1 MRRRFGFFLYL
12 KMHLLAKAAIAVGGY
27 AAWLGLRLLVL
38 KRATRR
44 CATVGPRWLARAC
57 ADGAARFARAVGV
70 RVASIGGDG
79 HAGVDTSRPFMY
91 VWHPH
96 GFVAYTPSMI
106 LGGMAVRGLPHGR
119 EWFGTCAP
127 LLFNLPLLG
136 EHFTVTNARP
146 VDRRSLEAMLA
157 RGGSI
162 AIQPGGV
169 KEQAATRHDQ
179 EQAFFPKKLGFV
191 RLAIKHGT
199 PLVPM
204 YLFGEN
210 QLYRRVDGFEWLT
223 RLIKK
228 ATGMTLPIV
237 TAKWGLPQAGLLPI
251 ATDVHVRYGRPVDVG
266 APEPEPSDARVAALF
281 EQYLAE
287 LQRLFAAHAAQCLPE
302 DVAARGLRV
311 TMI

>member
-1 MRRRFGFFLYL
+1 M
-12 KMHLLAKAAIAVGGY
+12 LAKVAIAAGGY

-127 LLFNLPLLG
+127 LLFNLPVLG
-136 EHFTVTNARP
+136 EHFTLTNARP
-146 VDRRSLEAMLA
+146 VDRRSLEAMLS
-157 RGGSI
+157 RGGSV
-162 AIQPGGV
+162 AIPPGGV
-169 KEQAATRHDQ
+169 KEQAAPRHDQ
-179 EQAFFPKKLGFV
+179 EQAFFPRKLGFI
-191 RLAIKHGT
+191 RLAIQHSR
-199 PLVPM
+199 PLMPL

-228 ATGMTLPIV
+228 ATGAGADRDRQVGP
-237 TAKWGLPQAGLLPI
+237 AAGGLLPMRP
-251 ATDVHVRYGRPVDVG
+251 TVVPYGRAVDVG
-266 APEPEPSDARVAALF
+266 EPERAGDTRVETPSRAASSST
-281 EQYLAE
+281 AS
-287 LQRLFAAHAAQCLPE
+287 RNAAQC
-302 DVAARGLRV
+302 ARRR
-311 TMI
+311 